1 MNDPFEGIGY
11 RIPVEEATKC
21 ENERERDRERDRKG
35 KGWNREEKG
44 KMGKVLITSRDFNGG
59 FLYAVYFVHD
69 LYHFEPVGSRV
80 FGRKS
85 RRRVALRVLN

>member
-1 MNDPFEGIGY
+1 M
-11 RIPVEEATKC
+11 RM
-21 ENERERDRERDRKG
+21 RERDRERERKG

>member
-1 MNDPFEGIGY
+1 MNDPFEGVGY
-11 RIPVEEATKC
+11 TCGGSGEATKR
-21 ENERERDRERDRKG
+21 ENERERGGETEREE
-35 KGWNREEKG
+35 GWNREEKG

>member
-1 MNDPFEGIGY
+1 M
-11 RIPVEEATKC
+11 RRREATKR
-21 ENERERDRERDRKG
+21 ENERERERG
-35 KGWNREEKG
+35 KVGEREENG

>member
-1 MNDPFEGIGY
+1 MRMRE
-11 RIPVEEATKC
+11 K
-21 ENERERDRERDRKG
+21 ERGG
-35 KGWNREEKG
+35 KVGEREEKG

-59 FLYAVYFVHD
+59 FLYAVYFVDD